1 MGLEVHTGGVQSKK
15 LEEAALEEAIGSYTR
30 LELPLEYRYLVFEFA
45 NVFPLV
51 CVCHLAFH
59 SVIQE
64 RGVRLPSGFPLE
76 VEVPGDHIVCCLYVC
91 FAYLYYA

>member
-1 MGLEVHTGGVQSKK
+1 MEK
-15 LEEAALEEAIGSYTR
+15 LEEGALEEAIGSYTR
-30 LELPLEYRYLVFEFA
+30 LELPLVNRLIVFEFG
-45 NVFPLV
+45 NDFPLYV
-51 CVCHLAFH
+51 FATLAFH

-91 FAYLYYA
+91 FAYPYYA